1 MFEMRVNR
9 KFESFAGTL
18 LMSFQVEIGC
28 LGGTVFF
35 QVEFF
40 APLRATLQKFFF
52 FQFDQVYGNQSEHY
66 HLLEIARYLT
76 YPSARIFFPHY
87 NYFSV

>member
-1 MFEMRVNR
+1 MFEMGVNR
-9 KFESFAGTL
+9 KSESFAGTL
-18 LMSFQVEIGC
+18 LMPSQVEIGS

-40 APLRATLQKFFF
+40 APLPATLQKYIF
-52 FQFDQVYGNQSEHY
+52 FQFDQVYVNQSEHY

-76 YPSARIFFPHY
+76 YPSA
-87 NYFSV
+87 

>member
-1 MFEMRVNR
+1 MFEMGVNR
-9 KFESFAGTL
+9 KFGSFAGTL
-18 LMSFQVEIGC
+18 LMPFQVEIGS

-40 APLRATLQKFFF
+40 APLPATLQKYIF
-52 FQFDQVYGNQSEHY
+52 FQFDHVYVNQSEHY

-76 YPSARIFFPHY
+76 YPSA
-87 NYFSV
+87 